1 MMGNDD
7 APIEDSHQRA
17 LSIINPH
24 GREEL
29 LRTTSPTGKASR
41 KKSAE
46 DAASWRDLR
55 NAPKCMRW
63 PCTPPPWAVN
73 FACPGCDWS
82 QHIVIKVAYEEAP
95 ENPFLDCF
103 GKASAIQRTHSS
115 AGQSDTMKSL
125 IRFACLELPLVRPLQ
140 PLLPELGD
148 DGREA

>member
-1 MMGNDD
+1 MGAKNFFE
-7 APIEDSHQRA
+7 PRVLWGKHRERKTQRTQ
-17 LSIINPH
+17 PR
-24 GREEL
+24 GVTYE
-29 LRTTSPTGKASR
+29 TPP
-41 KKSAE
+41 
-46 DAASWRDLR
+46 
-55 NAPKCMRW
+55 NACVGHVP
-63 PCTPPPWAVN
+63 PPPWAVN
-73 FACPGCDWS
+73 SACPGCDWS